1 MPVIVFPLAVNL
13 LILMATWVSQLTIAV
28 KILITALVAI
38 KTALHF
44 YSFLV
49 CDTEWAKIC
58 CYTIVTLLNVA
69 ITACGIVYGITGL
82 IVSLICLVVM
92 LLLWT
97 ILPCIVVNQE
107 KEGSR

>member
-28 KILITALVAI
+28 KIVITALAVL
-38 KTALHF
+38 KVALHL
-44 YSFLV
+44 YSYFA
-49 CDTEWAKIC
+49 CDIEWLKIC
-58 CYTIVTLLNVA
+58 CYTVVTLFNIA
-69 ITACGIVYGITGL
+69 ITACGIVYGITTL
-82 IVSLICLVVM
+82 SVSLICLVVM

-97 ILPCIVVNQE
+97 ILPLTVVNQE